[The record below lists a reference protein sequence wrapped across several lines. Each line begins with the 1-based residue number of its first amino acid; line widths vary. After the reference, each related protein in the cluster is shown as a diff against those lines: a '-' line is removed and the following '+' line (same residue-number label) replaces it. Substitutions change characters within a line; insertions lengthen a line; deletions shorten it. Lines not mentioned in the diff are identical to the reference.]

1 MQRSAVTATDN
12 CPVRRQFNAS
22 RSLRQVALQSI
33 WLFQESLI
41 SIFNLM
47 LILSLAKIFYLS
59 PGAGRSVAR
68 IGCRGRCLGQ
78 AYEPWQALDPWFLDY
93 PLRGDC
99 LAVPQAE
106 ELVRDKG

>member
-41 SIFNLM
+41 QRVGA
-47 LILSLAKIFYLS
+47 SLDTLD
-59 PGAGRSVAR
+59 SVASFAALQVEILQER
-68 IGCRGRCLGQ
+68 RSALISAAVTGQIDVRGL
-78 AYEPWQALDPWFLDY
+78 
-93 PLRGDC
+93 
-99 LAVPQAE
+99 VPDVSE
-106 ELVRDKG
+106 